1 MDLENFDFKS
11 YLIKIGLEEKY
22 AKMPT
27 VIETLK
33 TKLKEVKED
42 DEFEIKDN
50 GIYYKEGIIRLDN
63 GVLRISKNSYFT
75 EKNDSYVYIEDEFSK
90 FKITVLDE
98 YGAIQKIIYSKKHVV
113 DEYEKTERLYEFDTP
128 FIE

>member
-1 MDLENFDFKS
+1 MEAVARNYIVIYSPKS

-63 GVLRISKNSYFT
+63 GVLRISKNSY
-75 EKNDSYVYIEDEFSK
+75 
-90 FKITVLDE
+90 
-98 YGAIQKIIYSKKHVV
+98 
-113 DEYEKTERLYEFDTP
+113 
-128 FIE
+128 